1 MLKKIEKLILTV
13 LVELKKKLINLQK
26 GSQTVLFN
34 IEKLIN
40 LQKETITVLIKI
52 QKILLYLQ
60 KVHID
65 SEN

>member
-1 MLKKIEKLILTV
+1 M
-13 LVELKKKLINLQK
+13 
-26 GSQTVLFN
+26 LFN

-65 SEN
+65 SEKLMNLQTVLKNNEN

>member
-1 MLKKIEKLILTV
+1 M
-13 LVELKKKLINLQK
+13 QK

-52 QKILLYLQ
+52 QKILLYFQ

-65 SEN
+65 SEKLMNLQTVLKNNEN